1 VNSVNPGV
9 PLALPVLLWI
19 PQTPRTA
26 LAKPVV
32 HNPGELMNSQNLPE
46 SHQLTEPI
54 AFLNGQLVPFSQAAV
69 PVTDL
74 GVVAGASVTEMIR
87 TFGHVPFR
95 LPDHIDRLFGSLS
108 LCGFSTDVSRKRLED
123 TVSQIV
129 EHNAPLIPATHDL
142 GIIVFVSA
150 GQNLT
155 YLGDAS
161 RAAASQGTV
170 CVHSFPLP
178 FELWAEKQTAGQH
191 LASVD
196 VLPLP
201 NESVPPQA
209 KHRNRLHWF
218 RADLEARSR
227 FPAAS
232 SLLATPA
239 GLITETAA
247 GNFYIAKGRT
257 ILTPSSDLVLGGISQ
272 MVLREIATKLGFT
285 WKESAIRFNDLLKA
299 DEAMTSTTTCCLLPV
314 TQFNDQTIGGGQPG
328 PVFQELIT
336 AWSGL
341 VGVDIVRQA
350 AQAAQERC
358 G

>member
-1 VNSVNPGV
+1 
-9 PLALPVLLWI
+9 
-19 PQTPRTA
+19 
-26 LAKPVV
+26 
-32 HNPGELMNSQNLPE
+32 MN
-46 SHQLTEPI
+46 EPI

-95 LPDHIDRLFGSLS
+95 LSDHIDRLFGSLS
-108 LCGFSTDVSRKRLED
+108 LCGFPTDVGRQQLQD
-123 TVSQIV
+123 GVGQIV
-129 EHNAPLIPATHDL
+129 DHNATLIPATHEL

-155 YLGDAS
+155 YLGAAG
-161 RAAASQGTV
+161 RGAASQGTV

-191 LASVD
+191 LASVG

-218 RADLEARSR
+218 RADKEARSR
-227 FPAAS
+227 FPTAS
-232 SLLATPA
+232 SLLATPD

-247 GNFYIAKGRT
+247 GNFYLVKGRT
-257 ILTPSSDLVLGGISQ
+257 ILTPSSELVLGGISQ
-272 MVLREIATKLGFT
+272 MVLREIATKLGLT
-285 WKESAIRFNDLLKA
+285 WEESALTFDDLLKA
-299 DEAMTSTTTCCLLPV
+299 DEAMTSSTTCCLLPV
-314 TQFNDQTIGGGQPG
+314 TKFNDQAIGLGQPG
-328 PVFQELIT
+328 LVFQELIT
-336 AWSGL
+336 AWSDL

>member
-1 VNSVNPGV
+1 MP
-9 PLALPVLLWI
+9 
-19 PQTPRTA
+19 
-26 LAKPVV
+26 
-32 HNPGELMNSQNLPE
+32 
-46 SHQLTEPI
+46 EPI

-74 GVVAGASVTEMIR
+74 GVVAGASVTEMVR
-87 TFGHVPFR
+87 TFGHIPFR
-95 LPDHIDRLFGSLS
+95 LSDHVDRLFGSLS
-108 LCGFSTDVSRKRLED
+108 LCGFSTGVSRKQLED
-123 TVSQIV
+123 AVGQIV

-142 GIIVFVSA
+142 GIIIFVSA

-155 YLGDAS
+155 YLGEAG

-218 RADLEARSR
+218 RADKEARSR
-227 FPAAS
+227 FPTAS
-232 SLLATPA
+232 SLLATPD

-247 GNFYIAKGRT
+247 GNFYAVQGRT
-257 ILTPSSDLVLGGISQ
+257 ILTPTPELVLGGISQ
-272 MVLREIATKLGFT
+272 LVLREIAARLGIT
-285 WKESAIRFNDLLKA
+285 WEESALTFDDLLEA
-299 DEAMTSTTTCCLLPV
+299 DEAMTSSTTCCLLPV
-314 TQFNDQTIGGGQPG
+314 TKFNDQIIGSGQPG
-328 PVFQELIT
+328 PVFTELIT
-336 AWSGL
+336 AWSDL

>member
-1 VNSVNPGV
+1 MS
-9 PLALPVLLWI
+9 
-19 PQTPRTA
+19 
-26 LAKPVV
+26 
-32 HNPGELMNSQNLPE
+32 
-46 SHQLTEPI
+46 EPI

-87 TFGHVPFR
+87 TFRHAPFR
-95 LPDHIDRLFGSLS
+95 LSEHIDRLFGSLNH
-108 LCGFSTDVSRKRLED
+108 CGFPADVNRQQLED
-123 TVSQIV
+123 AVGQIV
-129 EHNAPLIPATHDL
+129 ENNAALLPATHDL

-155 YLGDAS
+155 YLGAAGRS
-161 RAAASQGTV
+161 AASQGTV

-178 FELWAEKQTAGQH
+178 FELWAEKQTTGQH
-191 LASVD
+191 LASVG

-218 RADLEARSR
+218 RADKEARRR
-227 FPAAS
+227 FPRAS
-232 SLLATPA
+232 SLLVTPD

-257 ILTPSSDLVLGGISQ
+257 ILTPSAELVLGGISQ

-285 WKESAIRFNDLLKA
+285 WEESALTFDDLLQA
-299 DEAMTSTTTCCLLPV
+299 DEAMTSSTTCCLLPV
-314 TQFNDQTIGGGQPG
+314 TKFNDQTIGSGQPG
-328 PVFQELIT
+328 PVFKELIS
-336 AWSGL
+336 AWSDL
-341 VGVDIVRQA
+341 VGVDIVGQA